1 MKTTIERQHQNYQE
15 SYNSLLQTSTQI
27 KNRLY
32 DSLAKFQEY
41 EDALDNIIK
50 NLESL
55 EPQIRDSLDTPVEEV
70 EDVQKEYDNF
80 RVISNSPL
88 PNIIE
93 MLFSHLPAFVRY
105 FPIYRA
111 STIGCRQK
119 RLFCRTL
126 FRPARQPPPPF
137 RDRERR

>member
-80 RVISNSPL
+80 RVISNSP
-88 PNIIE
+88 
-93 MLFSHLPAFVRY
+93 S
-105 FPIYRA
+105 PI
-111 STIGCRQK
+111 
-119 RLFCRTL
+119 
-126 FRPARQPPPPF
+126 
-137 RDRERR
+137 